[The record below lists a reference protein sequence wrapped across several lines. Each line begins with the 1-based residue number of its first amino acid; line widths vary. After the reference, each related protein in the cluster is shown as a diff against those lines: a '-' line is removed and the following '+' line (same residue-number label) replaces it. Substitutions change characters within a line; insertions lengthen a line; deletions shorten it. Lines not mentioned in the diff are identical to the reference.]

1 MLHSGHSLLAF
12 VAFVAGLRVWGEF
25 HPILDVEAGDLQ
37 EVVVVVP
44 LQVVEEAHVPPDL
57 GGLGRWK
64 RRPCSANLNLRVS
77 NNFTGNT

>member
-1 MLHSGHSLLAF
+1 ML
-12 VAFVAGLRVWGEF
+12 EM
-25 HPILDVEAGDLQ
+25 EAGGLQ
-37 EVVVVVP
+37 EVVVVVVP

-64 RRPCSANLNLRVS
+64 RRPCSANLNLIVS